1 MDLYANHLVDD
12 VQRVVF
18 LHPLEVARFEAD
30 REFCVNET
38 GELQEPVTV
47 TIDMVGADPTLR
59 GDGLPLFWAN
69 DPAEADELMSELVE
83 AIRRTG
89 GKGELEIA
97 QSGLNWEVVK
107 PVKQKADKPDRHSKL
122 GLKDQDLREMYRT
135 MVTARLCDEAQFR
148 LNRQGKA
155 PFVVP
160 VSGHEGCQIGTA
172 WPLTRGKDIFVPYYR
187 DMAVCL
193 VAGMTPKDVFLG
205 VFGKADDPSSGGRQM
220 PAHWG
225 SRRLGIITGSSPI
238 STQVP
243 HAAGIAYAMKY
254 RGEDAVVASWFGDGG
269 TSEGDWH
276 EALNFAGVHDLPVV
290 FVCENN
296 LYAISVPLSKQ
307 MGVTDVSVRAEG
319 YGFPGTS
326 VDGNDVLACYEAMSQ
341 AVDRA
346 RKGQGPTLIEV
357 RTYRFHPHTS
367 DDDDRT
373 YRTREEVEEW
383 KAKDP
388 IVMFGGYLRD
398 VGLIDGDGIESLR
411 GELKE
416 EVDRAVDEAW
426 DAPDPDPQ
434 TLHRHVF
441 AEEG

>member
-1 MDLYANHLVDD
+1 MH
-12 VQRVVF
+12 
-18 LHPLEVARFEAD
+18 
-30 REFCVNET
+30 
-38 GELQEPVTV
+38 
-47 TIDMVGADPTLR
+47 
-59 GDGLPLFWAN
+59 
-69 DPAEADELMSELVE
+69 
-83 AIRRTG
+83 
-89 GKGELEIA
+89 
-97 QSGLNWEVVK
+97 
-107 PVKQKADKPDRHSKL
+107 
-122 GLKDQDLREMYRT
+122 RT

-155 PFVVP
+155 SFVVP
-160 VSGHEGCQIGTA
+160 VSGHEGCQVATA
-172 WPLTRGKDIFVPYYR
+172 WPMQRGKDVFVPYYR

-238 STQVP
+238 ATQIP
-243 HAAGIAYAMKY
+243 HASGIAYAMKY
-254 RGEDAVVASWFGDGG
+254 RGQDAIVGCWFGEGA

-276 EALNFAGVHDLPVV
+276 EALNFAGIYDLPIV
-290 FVCENN
+290 FVIENN
-296 LYAISVPLSKQ
+296 LYA
-307 MGVTDVSVRAEG
+307 GYRAMVE
-319 YGFPGTS
+319 
-326 VDGNDVLACYEAMSQ
+326 

-346 RKGQGPTLIEV
+346 RSGGGPTLIEC

-373 YRTREEVEEW
+373 YRTREEVEEAR
-383 KAKDP
+383 KRDP
-388 IVMFGGYLRD
+388 ILQFEAYLQQS
-398 VGLIDGDGIESLR
+398 GITSEDKIEALR

-426 DAPDPDPQ
+426 NAPDPEPD
-434 TLHRHVF
+434 TALRHVF